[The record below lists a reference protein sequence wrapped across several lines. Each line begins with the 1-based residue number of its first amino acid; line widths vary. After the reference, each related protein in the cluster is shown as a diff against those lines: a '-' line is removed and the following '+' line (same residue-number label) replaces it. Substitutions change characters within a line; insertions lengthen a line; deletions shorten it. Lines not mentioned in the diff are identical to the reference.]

1 MFAKFCTFY
10 DTLKLLVVV
19 CSLLEMVGNTNH
31 DNYVKLVVSSLDY
44 SRNGV
49 PRVILSKSLTAASD
63 VSAVSA
69 SLHFT
74 VHHYAQC
81 NNI

>member
-1 MFAKFCTFY
+1 MFAEFCTFY
-10 DTLKLLVVV
+10 DTLKLFVVF
-19 CSLLEMVGNTNH
+19 SLLEMVGNTNH